1 MIYAIIAIILLS
13 AAIIVLAVAAHTATA
28 KEEEAENMAW
38 QEDEVAMDQIYQAT
52 RPGALEGDTA
62 RPRAGSSWI
71 VP

>member
-28 KEEEAENMAW
+28 KEEETENW